1 MFDTGNSG
9 YVNLDRLRVVVGEET
24 PLAENLLDD
33 GGFERPTWEASKWTQ
48 WHPDGQE
55 LAYGVDKGIGMNPPE
70 AAREGEQRAYFY
82 LASAYQQSIHQVNT
96 VASGTYRLE
105 FWARCFNT
113 VPAIARAELQNG
125 DGTTTYLLIDQTS
138 EWKHYTLDGVSLSGD
153 VDVGFYVNS
162 SGGTTCLID
171 GVRLTRIS

>member
-1 MFDTGNSG
+1 
-9 YVNLDRLRVVVGEET
+9 
-24 PLAENLLDD
+24 
-33 GGFERPTWEASKWTQ
+33 
-48 WHPDGQE
+48 
-55 LAYGVDKGIGMNPPE
+55 MNPPE

-125 DGTTTYLLIDQTS
+125 DGTTTYLIIDQTS